1 MTTETPDRKVNTG
14 AKIHNDGAKRLPNE
28 RDESPEGQDK
38 PTRGVMR
45 QAADDLA
52 RGLVDTDLHGERGA
66 EAAVPGATTGTA
78 QAQPRGDAS
87 HGMRD
92 STNPT
97 HGNPTTSGKDKQ

>member
-1 MTTETPDRKVNTG
+1 MTTDTPDRKVNTD
-14 AKIHNDGAKRLPNE
+14 APIRNDGAKRLPHE

-52 RGLVDTDLHGERGA
+52 RGLVDTDMHGERGA
-66 EAAVPGATTGTA
+66 EAAAPGAATGSGEA
-78 QAQPRGDAS
+78 KPQADAA

-92 STNPT
+92 STHPD
-97 HGNPTTSGKDKQ
+97 HANPTTSSKDAQ